1 MNGKVS
7 KMLRKTGRTSKAAKR
22 WWNSLTRTE
31 RGELRTDYIKFK
43 NIQSHTGQ
51 TNVPPTTDVEAS

>member
-22 WWNSLTRTE
+22 WWNSLSKDE
-31 RGELRTDYIKFK
+31 RGELREDYVKFK
-43 NIQSHTGQ
+43 DIQSRTKHP
-51 TNVPPTTDVEAS
+51 NIPPTQDEE

>member
-7 KMLRKTGRTSKAAKR
+7 KMLRKTGRHSKAAKR
-22 WWNSLTRTE
+22 WWNSLSKTE

-43 NIQSHTGQ
+43 NIHARSAQA
-51 TNVPPTTDVEAS
+51 NIPPTPDVES

>member
-7 KMLRKTGRTSKAAKR
+7 KMLRKTGRDSKAAKR
-22 WWNSLTRTE
+22 WWNSLSKAE

-43 NIQSHTGQ
+43 DIQRRSAPNT
-51 TNVPPTTDVEAS
+51 VTTAVADP